1 MTNFVRCDLSRFWKG
16 WAKTRKSGLNTKQTT
31 PRPQGES
38 EDIEMKRPSHAL
50 PARALGTLLVCTTL
64 VACNEPLDFDLRGN
78 LGAFSTATA
87 ARGAALDRPQPDARG
102 VISYP
107 SYQVVVARQGDTV
120 RTIADRLGIDPAA
133 LARYNGIDADT
144 PLRRDELLSLPRR
157 VSEPAPGTPG
167 SIDLST
173 LAGRA
178 IDDASPT
185 PPTTSI
191 TTEPLAPAPAA
202 PKPET
207 PGEPLRHK
215 VERGETAYTIAR
227 LYAVPVKAL
236 AEWNGLGPDFTIR
249 EGQYL
254 LIPLT
259 TQEAPVAPPPAS
271 RPGAAPSA
279 TPTPPS
285 ASRPLPNETV
295 APANTPV
302 PNPEVPLGTASRSSA
317 IMDMPVDGRVIR
329 AYAKGRNDGIDI
341 AGSPGA
347 AVRAA
352 KDGNVA
358 AITSDAEQVP
368 IIVVRHSDNVLT
380 VYANVDNITVSKG
393 DSVKRGQKIAQLRA
407 GDDAYVHFEVRE
419 GFDSVDPTPY
429 LE

>member
-1 MTNFVRCDLSRFWKG
+1 
-16 WAKTRKSGLNTKQTT
+16 
-31 PRPQGES
+31 
-38 EDIEMKRPSHAL
+38 MKRPSPAL
-50 PARALGTLLVCTTL
+50 PLRAFGALFLCTAL

-78 LGAFSTATA
+78 LGAFSTAPA

-107 SYQVVVARQGDTV
+107 NYQVVVARQGDTV
-120 RTIADRLGIDPAA
+120 RSIATRIGTDPAA
-133 LARYNGIDADT
+133 LARFNGIDVDT

-157 VSEPAPGTPG
+157 VAEPAPGTPG

-173 LAGRA
+173 FAGRA
-178 IDDASPT
+178 IEDAAPT
-185 PPTTSI
+185 PTSSSASSI
-191 TTEPLAPAPAA
+191 STESLAPAPVATPA

-227 LYAVPVKAL
+227 LYDVPVKAL
-236 AEWNGLGPDFTIR
+236 AEWNGLGPDFAIR

-254 LIPLT
+254 LIPLVT
-259 TQEAPVAPPPAS
+259 RDARSTAPAATR
-271 RPGAAPSA
+271 RPGTAPSA

-285 ASRPLPNETV
+285 ASQPLPDEAV

-302 PNPEVPLGTASRSSA
+302 ANPEVPLGTPSRSNA

-341 AGSPGA
+341 AGTPGA

-352 KDGNVA
+352 KEGTVA

-368 IIVVRHSDNVLT
+368 IIVVRHTDNILT
-380 VYANVDNITVSKG
+380 VYANVDDITVAKG

-407 GDDAYVHFEVRE
+407 GDEAYVHFEVRE

>member
-1 MTNFVRCDLSRFWKG
+1 
-16 WAKTRKSGLNTKQTT
+16 
-31 PRPQGES
+31 
-38 EDIEMKRPSHAL
+38 MKRPSPILPVRAFGAL
-50 PARALGTLLVCTTL
+50 FVCTAL
-64 VACNEPLDFDLRGN
+64 VACSEPLDFDLRGN
-78 LGAFSTATA
+78 LGAFSTAPA
-87 ARGAALDRPQPDARG
+87 ARGAALERPQPDARG

-107 SYQVVVARQGDTV
+107 NYQVVVARQGDTV
-120 RTIADRLGIDPAA
+120 RSIATRIGTDPAA
-133 LARYNGIDADT
+133 LARFNGIDVDT

-173 LAGRA
+173 FAGRA
-178 IDDASPT
+178 IEDAAPT
-185 PPTTSI
+185 PPSASSSSI
-191 TTEPLAPAPAA
+191 STEALAPAPVATSA

-227 LYAVPVKAL
+227 LYSVPVKAL
-236 AEWNGLGPDFTIR
+236 AEWNGLGPDFAIR

-254 LIPLT
+254 LIPLV
-259 TQEAPVAPPPAS
+259 TQEVRSAAPAATR

-279 TPTPPS
+279 TPAPPS
-285 ASRPLPNETV
+285 ASQPLPDEAI

-302 PNPEVPLGTASRSSA
+302 ADPEVPLGRVSRSTA

-341 AGSPGA
+341 AGTPGA

-352 KDGNVA
+352 KDGTIA

-368 IIVVRHSDNVLT
+368 IVVVRHTDNVLT
-380 VYANVDNITVSKG
+380 VYANVDDIAVSKG
-393 DSVKRGQKIAQLRA
+393 DSVKRGQKIAQLRG